1 MHCNSKLS
9 RVDENIYFL
18 ERKLFDHSQYID
30 GLATSFEKLKLSPN
44 KNIKPNEEENI
55 TENHIKQTTGIL

>member
-18 ERKLFDHSQYID
+18 ERKLLEYSKIID
-30 GLATSFEKLKLSPN
+30 GLATSFEKLKLSLN
-44 KNIKPNEEENI
+44 KNIKPTEEENI
-55 TENHIKQTTGIL
+55 SENHIKQTKGIL